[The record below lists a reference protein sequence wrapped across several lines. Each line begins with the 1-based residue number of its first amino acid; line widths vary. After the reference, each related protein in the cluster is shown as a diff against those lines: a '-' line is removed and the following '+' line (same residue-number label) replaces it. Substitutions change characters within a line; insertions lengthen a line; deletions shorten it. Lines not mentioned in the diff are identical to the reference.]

1 MFHFGT
7 LHNML
12 PNTNM
17 KGLDFLQ
24 RIAAPVGEVGK
35 NYEKMG
41 YNNTVTAFFLTLRG
55 KLMME
60 LEYYFLP
67 SQKTKVA

>member
-1 MFHFGT
+1 M
-7 LHNML
+7 
-12 PNTNM
+12 
-17 KGLDFLQ
+17 
-24 RIAAPVGEVGK
+24 GEVGK
-35 NYEKMG
+35 NDEKMG